1 MHSEMNSTSTRRA
14 SPTPR
19 ITRTNR
25 DWIMLSLGVLL
36 IFLFLAIGYFS
47 IWPRGKGTTG
57 AMRGPVK
64 NPNALQLQTVPA
76 ETPLK
81 QKQ

>member
-1 MHSEMNSTSTRRA
+1 MHSETNAPSTRRA

-19 ITRTNR
+19 RTRTNR
-25 DWIMLSLGVLL
+25 DWIMFSLGLLL

-47 IWPRGKGTTG
+47 IWPRGMGTG
-57 AMRGPVK
+57 SVMRGPVK
-64 NPNALQLQTVPA
+64 NPNAVQFQGVPA

-81 QKQ
+81 QK